1 MKFKP
6 SVIVYWALH
15 GTAQCCSV
23 SVWSSEPPCWHAVL
37 EPSRLGSSTSNELT
51 VRLWRLVMPHHR
63 MCLGIRRRCD
73 LSVLSIC
80 LSHVPTAK
88 TVGAFQSIS
97 LYRAIVQRRVLQC
110 GYAESK
116 RNVFRRILNVLT
128 DGAVRQLGL
137 LGFKAKHSLLPPYLQ
152 DILSSHHPT
161 RQLRSSSAHQFFK
174 PAVNSNFASR
184 ACSVSVPSVW
194 NSLKPNLRSIDSSAS
209 FKSQFKTTL
218 FLSAYGS
225 T

>member
-1 MKFKP
+1 VTLSDSIKLLGVTLDSTLSFDRHVSDIVRSCYFHIRALKHIRPYMSLDTAI
-6 SVIVYWALH
+6 SVGVCIVA
-15 GTAQCCSV
+15 T
-23 SVWSSEPPCWHAVL
+23 
-37 EPSRLGSSTSNELT
+37 RLDYCNSLLYGTSNRNLDKLQRIQNLLART
-51 VRLWRLVMPHHR
+51 VSNASWSDNATEVTRSLHWLP
-63 MCLGIRRRCD
+63 IR
-73 LSVLSIC
+73 
-80 LSHVPTAK
+80 
-88 TVGAFQSIS
+88 
-97 LYRAIVQRRVLQC
+97 QRIQF
-110 GYAESK
+110 K
-116 RNVFRRILNVLT
+116 M
-128 DGAVRQLGL
+128 GL

-184 ACSVSVPSVW
+184 AFSVSVPSVW

-209 FKSQFKTTL
+209 FKSQLKTTL